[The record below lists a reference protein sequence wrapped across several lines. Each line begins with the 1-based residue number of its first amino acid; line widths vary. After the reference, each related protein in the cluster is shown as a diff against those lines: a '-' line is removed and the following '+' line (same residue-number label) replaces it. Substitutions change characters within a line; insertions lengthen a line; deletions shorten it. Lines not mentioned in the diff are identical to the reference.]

1 MTVVGLIDDNPD
13 THGRTLHGVPVL
25 GGTDRL
31 APLVQRYDV
40 RLLVI
45 AIRTATAEQ
54 TRRIVE
60 RCRETGVEFKIIPSL
75 DDLLARRATIAEVRD
90 VQIEDLLGRDPV
102 ELDLAQ
108 VKRDLAG
115 KSILVTGGAGAIG
128 SELARQIAS
137 YEPKR
142 LVLLERAESPLYF
155 THLEVAGRY
164 PGVEVVPF
172 IGSITNPERLAQVF
186 ELHRPDYVFHTAA
199 YKHVPMLE
207 ANAVEAVW
215 NNVFGTLR
223 VAECAA
229 LHGVEKFVLISTDKA
244 VSPSSMLGATKRIG
258 ERIVLELPSLIESQT
273 DFRAVRFGNVLGSDG
288 SVVPVFKRQISV
300 GGPVRVTHPDV
311 RRYFMTIPEAVQLV
325 LKAAALPEAAR
336 RIAILEMGRPV
347 RIVDLAEQL
356 IRLSGLVP
364 YRDIQ
369 IVFTG
374 LRPGEKLAEELVAC
388 AEDTVATSVDKIRV
402 IQRNGADGP
411 AVERDLEHLLKIT
424 LHRRPVRSVALDD
437 ADLVDGGGDGVLG
450 ARHELFGEF
459 LAGAES
465 GERDLNVAV
474 GLEARQPDQ
483 LLREL
488 EDADRLAHLENRDA
502 AFGLGQGGRLEHQ
515 RGRLGDRHE
524 VAGHLGVRHLHR
536 PAGADMPLE
545 QRNDAP
551 VRAQHVAE
559 PDGAEIGGGVTQRR
573 QLQHD
578 PLADALGGPEHAG
591 RVHGLVRRDQ
601 HELLDAVQG
610 GAFSDPQRAEHVV
623 PHGLRHVALEHRHVL
638 VGRGMEHVV
647 RPVQPEHL
655 LQPVGVGDAAD
666 ERHHFD
672 LGIRLGDLEVGEVE
686 RVLGTLEQHQ
696 PRRPVGRDLARQ
708 LRADRAGPAGH
719 EDRLARQVALD
730 LFQLKGHRFAAQQV
744 VDLDIAQLADREI
757 GRASCR
763 ERVSFL

>member
-1 MTVVGLIDDNPD
+1 MLLQLPPRRLLRRRALLFAVHVGLIPLAYLAAFGLRFDFRIPAVEWPHFTRTLPYLIAIRALVFWGFGLYRGYWRHVGLRDLRDLAVAVSVSAALFVVTLYAVGGLRGMPRSVFALDWVLMIFLSGGVRFAARSLREGFGVSRPAGARTFIIGAGEAAEQLLRQALHDSRTTMTVVGLIDDNPD

-115 KSILVTGGAGAIG
+115 KSILVTGGAGSIG

-137 YEPKR
+137 YGPQR

-172 IGSITNPERLAQVF
+172 IGSITNPERLEQVF
-186 ELHRPDYVFHTAA
+186 ELYRPDYVFHTAA

-374 LRPGEKLAEELVAC
+374 LRPGEKLDEQLVGND
-388 AEDTVATSVDKIRV
+388 EGSVPTSVDKIRV
-402 IQRNGADGP
+402 I
-411 AVERDLEHLLKIT
+411 ERAEVDPVGLERGLEHLLQV
-424 LHRRPVRSVALDD
+424 L
-437 ADLVDGGGDGVLG
+437 ADG
-450 ARHELFGEF
+450 AP
-459 LAGAES
+459 
-465 GERDLNVAV
+465 RDLIGAV
-474 GLEARQPDQ
+474 SLLVPEYAPWEGHGVQPLASVPSEPAQ
-483 LLREL
+483 HAAASRATPPPPPPALLR
-488 EDADRLAHLENRDA
+488 
-502 AFGLGQGGRLEHQ
+502 
-515 RGRLGDRHE
+515 
-524 VAGHLGVRHLHR
+524 
-536 PAGADMPLE
+536 
-545 QRNDAP
+545 
-551 VRAQHVAE
+551 
-559 PDGAEIGGGVTQRR
+559 
-573 QLQHD
+573 
-578 PLADALGGPEHAG
+578 GPG
-591 RVHGLVRRDQ
+591 
-601 HELLDAVQG
+601 
-610 GAFSDPQRAEHVV
+610 
-623 PHGLRHVALEHRHVL
+623 
-638 VGRGMEHVV
+638 
-647 RPVQPEHL
+647 
-655 LQPVGVGDAAD
+655 
-666 ERHHFD
+666 
-672 LGIRLGDLEVGEVE
+672 
-686 RVLGTLEQHQ
+686 
-696 PRRPVGRDLARQ
+696 
-708 LRADRAGPAGH
+708 RADPIAKPAP
-719 EDRLARQVALD
+719 A
-730 LFQLKGHRFAAQQV
+730 
-744 VDLDIAQLADREI
+744 
-757 GRASCR
+757 
-763 ERVSFL
+763 